1 MNSRRLFVASC
12 ISLLTTSMM
21 FSIRGDIA
29 DALTT
34 DFHLTKEQM
43 GAILSPAFWGFTLS
57 IIIGGSLVDWL
68 GMRNLLLGSA
78 VGYIASILLILF
90 APRPTGPVD
99 SLFGHTGTFILYAG
113 MLVIGL
119 AQGLV
124 EAVINPLIAT
134 IYSNEKTHKLNVLH
148 AWWPGGLVIG
158 GLIAYAITKI
168 LGLEGATGEALTF
181 GWQVKLAVVIIP
193 SLVFGAMILGQKFP
207 PTERV
212 AAGVSTGE
220 MLREMWRPMF
230 LLWFVLMWMTAA
242 TELGP
247 DQWMPSVMGQVAGIQ
262 GILFL
267 VYTAGM
273 MFVLRFFGG
282 PLAHRFSPLGLL
294 TICSILSAVGLYA
307 LSYAT
312 TPLLA
317 FGAAT
322 IFGVG
327 KTYFWP
333 TMLGVTSE
341 QFPRGGPVLMAIV
354 GGAGM
359 LSVSFILP
367 LMGKWYD
374 AQGAAAAFRNT
385 AVIPVILTLVF
396 GALFVYYRSR
406 GGYKAV
412 TLTSA
417 SPAPSTPA
425 A

>member
-1 MNSRRLFVASC
+1 MNHRRLFVASC

-68 GMRNLLLGSA
+68 GMRNLLLGSSL
-78 VGYIASILLILF
+78 GYIVSILVILF

-99 SLFGHTGTFILYAG
+99 SLFSSTGTFILYAG

-134 IYSNEKTHKLNVLH
+134 IYSKEKTHKLNVLH
-148 AWWPGGLVIG
+148 AWWPGGLVLG
-158 GLIAYAITKI
+158 GLTAYAITKI
-168 LGLEGATGEALTF
+168 LGLEGATGAALTF
-181 GWQVKLAVVIIP
+181 GWQIKLGIVIVP
-193 SLVFGAMILGQKFP
+193 SVVFGLMILGQRFP
-207 PTERV
+207 PTERI
-212 AAGVSTGE
+212 AAGVSTRE
-220 MLREMWRPMF
+220 MFREMWRPMF
-230 LLWFVLMWMTAA
+230 ILWFVLMWMTAA

-247 DQWMPSVMGQVAGIQ
+247 DQWMPSVMGEVAGIQ

-282 PLAHRFSPLGLL
+282 ALAHRFSPMGLL
-294 TICSILSAVGLYA
+294 ALCSILSAIGLYA
-307 LSYAT
+307 LSNAT

-333 TMLGVTSE
+333 TMLAVTSE
-341 QFPRGGPVLMAIV
+341 RFPRGGPLLLAIV

-367 LMGKWYD
+367 LMGRWYD
-374 AQGAAAAFRNT
+374 EHGAAAAFRYT
-385 AVIPVILTLVF
+385 AVIPVVLTVVF
-396 GALFVYYRSR
+396 GALFFYYRSR

-412 TLTSA
+412 TLDTK
-417 SPAPSTPA
+417 PA

>member
-1 MNSRRLFVASC
+1 MNNRRLFVASC

-68 GMRNLLLGSA
+68 GMRNLLLGSSI
-78 VGYIASILLILF
+78 GYILSILVILF

-99 SLFGHTGTFILYAG
+99 SLFSHMGTFILYAG

-134 IYSNEKTHKLNVLH
+134 IYSHEKTHKLNVLH
-148 AWWPGGLVIG
+148 AWWPGGLVLG
-158 GLIAYAITKI
+158 GLIAYAITKA

-181 GWQVKLAVVIIP
+181 GWQVKLGVVILP
-193 SLVFGAMILGQKFP
+193 SLVFGFMILGQQFP

-212 AAGVSTGE
+212 AAGVSTAE
-220 MLREMWRPMF
+220 MVREMWRPMF

-282 PLAHRFSPLGLL
+282 ALAHRFSPMGLL

-307 LSYAT
+307 LSHAT

-341 QFPRGGPVLMAIV
+341 RFPRGGPLLMAIV

-374 AQGAAAAFRNT
+374 EHGAAAAFRYT
-385 AVIPVILTLVF
+385 AVIPVILTAVF
-396 GALFVYYRSR
+396 GALFLYYRAR

-412 TLTSA
+412 ALDTK
-417 SPAPSTPA
+417 PA

>member
-1 MNSRRLFVASC
+1 MNNRRLFVASC
-12 ISLLTTSMM
+12 LSLLTTSMM

-68 GMRNLLLGSA
+68 GMRNLLLGSS
-78 VGYIASILLILF
+78 VGYIVSILVILF

-99 SLFGHTGTFILYAG
+99 SLFSHTGTFILYTG

-148 AWWPGGLVIG
+148 AWWPGGLVVG
-158 GLIAYAITKI
+158 GLIAYAITKA

-181 GWQVKLAVVIIP
+181 GWQLKLGIVILP
-193 SLVFGAMILGQKFP
+193 ALVFGAMIMGQRFP
-207 PTERV
+207 PTERI

-220 MLREMWRPMF
+220 MIREMWRPMF

-282 PLAHRFSPLGLL
+282 ALAHRFSPMGLL

-341 QFPRGGPVLMAIV
+341 RFPRGGPLLMAIV

-359 LSVSFILP
+359 LSVSLILP
-367 LMGKWYD
+367 LMGRWYD
-374 AQGAAAAFRNT
+374 EHGAAAAFRYT
-385 AVIPVILTLVF
+385 AVIPVILTVIF
-396 GALFVYYRSR
+396 GALFLYYRSR

-412 TLTSA
+412 ALDTK
-417 SPAPSTPA
+417 PA

>member
-1 MNSRRLFVASC
+1 
-12 ISLLTTSMM
+12 
-21 FSIRGDIA
+21 
-29 DALTT
+29 
-34 DFHLTKEQM
+34 M

-68 GMRNLLLGSA
+68 GMRNLLLGSS
-78 VGYIASILLILF
+78 VGYIVSILVILF

-99 SLFGHTGTFILYAG
+99 SLFAHTGTFILYTG

-148 AWWPGGLVIG
+148 AWWPGGLVVG
-158 GLIAYAITKI
+158 GLTAYAITKA

-181 GWQVKLAVVIIP
+181 GWQVKLGVVILP
-193 SLVFGAMILGQKFP
+193 ALVFGAMIVGQRFP
-207 PTERV
+207 PTERI

-220 MLREMWRPMF
+220 MVREMWRPMF

-282 PLAHRFSPLGLL
+282 ALAHRFSPMGLL
-294 TICSILSAVGLYA
+294 ALCSILSAVGLYA

-333 TMLGVTSE
+333 TMLAVTSE
-341 QFPRGGPVLMAIV
+341 RFPRGGPLLLAIV

-359 LSVSFILP
+359 LSVSLILP
-367 LMGKWYD
+367 LMGRWYD
-374 AQGAAAAFRNT
+374 EHGAAAAFRYT
-385 AVIPVILTLVF
+385 AVIPVILTVIF
-396 GALFVYYRSR
+396 GALFFYYRSR

-412 TLTSA
+412 ALDTK
-417 SPAPSTPA
+417 PA

>member
-1 MNSRRLFVASC
+1 MNNRRLFVASC

-68 GMRNLLLGSA
+68 GMRNLLLGSSI
-78 VGYIASILLILF
+78 GYIVSILVILF

-99 SLFGHTGTFILYAG
+99 SLFSTTGTFILYAG

-148 AWWPGGLVIG
+148 AWWPGGLMLG
-158 GLIAYAITKI
+158 GLIAYAITKM
-168 LGLEGATGEALTF
+168 LGLEGATGDALTF
-181 GWQVKLAVVIIP
+181 GWQLKLGVVIVP
-193 SLVFGAMILGQKFP
+193 SVIFGLMILGQKFP
-207 PTERV
+207 PTERI

-220 MLREMWRPMF
+220 MVREMWRPMF

-282 PLAHRFSPLGLL
+282 ALAHRFSPMGLL
-294 TICSILSAVGLYA
+294 TICSILSALGLYA

-322 IFGVG
+322 LFGVG

-341 QFPRGGPVLMAIV
+341 RFPRGGPLLLAIV

-374 AQGAAAAFRNT
+374 EHGAAAAFRYT
-385 AVIPVILTLVF
+385 AVIPVVLTVVF
-396 GALFVYYRSR
+396 GALFLYYRSK

-412 TLTSA
+412 ALDK
-417 SPAPSTPA
+417 PA

>member
-12 ISLLTTSMM
+12 LSLVTTSMM

-29 DALTT
+29 DALTV

-68 GMRNLLLGSA
+68 GMRNLLLGSSI
-78 VGYIASILLILF
+78 GYIASILVILF

-99 SLFGHTGTFILYAG
+99 SLFSHTGTFILYAG

-148 AWWPGGLVIG
+148 AWWPGGLVLG

-168 LGLEGATGEALTF
+168 LGQT
-181 GWQVKLAVVIIP
+181 
-193 SLVFGAMILGQKFP
+193 FP

-212 AAGVSTGE
+212 AAGVSTSE
-220 MLREMWRPMF
+220 MIREMWRPMF

-282 PLAHRFSPLGLL
+282 ALAHRFSPLGLL
-294 TICSILSAVGLYA
+294 TICSILSALGLYA
-307 LSYAT
+307 LSNAT

-327 KTYFWP
+327 KSYFWP

-341 QFPRGGPVLMAIV
+341 RFPRGGPLLMAIV

-359 LSVSFILP
+359 LSVSLILP

-374 AQGAAAAFRNT
+374 EHGAAAAFRYT
-385 AVIPVILTLVF
+385 AVIPVVLTVIF
-396 GALFVYYRSR
+396 GALFVYYRSI

-412 TLTSA
+412 ALTTSRP
-417 SPAPSTPA
+417 SPTTPA

>member
-1 MNSRRLFVASC
+1 MNNRRLFVASC
-12 ISLLTTSMM
+12 LALVTTSMM
-21 FSIRGDIA
+21 FAIRGDIA

-43 GAILSPAFWGFTLS
+43 GAILSPAFWGFALS
-57 IIIGGSLVDWL
+57 IIVAGSLVDWL
-68 GMRNLLLGSA
+68 GMRNLLLVSS
-78 VGYIASILLILF
+78 VGYVISILVILF
-90 APRPTGPVD
+90 APRPEGPVD
-99 SLFGHTGTFILYAG
+99 SVFSHGGTFTLYAG

-119 AQGLV
+119 SQGLV

-134 IYSNEKTHKLNVLH
+134 IYSKEKTHKLNVLH
-148 AWWPGGLVIG
+148 AWWPGGLMLG
-158 GLIAYAITKI
+158 GLIAYALTKT
-168 LGLEGATGEALTF
+168 LGLEGATGPALTF
-181 GWQVKLAVVIIP
+181 GWQVKLGVVILPALI
-193 SLVFGAMILGQKFP
+193 FGAMILGQRFP

-220 MLREMWRPMF
+220 MFREMWRPMF

-282 PLAHRFSPLGLL
+282 ALAHRFSPVGLL
-294 TICSILSAVGLYA
+294 TICSILSAIGLYA

-341 QFPRGGPVLMAIV
+341 RFPRGGPVLLSIV

-359 LSVSFILP
+359 LSAGLILP

-374 AQGAAAAFRNT
+374 EHGAAAAFRYT
-385 AVIPVILTLVF
+385 AVIPVVLTVIF
-396 GALFVYYRSR
+396 GGLFLYYRSK
-406 GGYKAV
+406 GGYKVVALD
-412 TLTSA
+412 TK
-417 SPAPSTPA
+417 PA

>member
-1 MNSRRLFVASC
+1 MNNRRLFVASC
-12 ISLLTTSMM
+12 LALLTTSMM

-57 IIIGGSLVDWL
+57 IIIAGSLVDWL
-68 GMRNLLLGSA
+68 GMRNLLLGSSL
-78 VGYIASILLILF
+78 GYIASILVILF

-99 SLFGHTGTFILYAG
+99 SLFAHTGTFILYAG

-119 AQGLV
+119 SQGLV

-148 AWWPGGLVIG
+148 AWWPGGLVVG
-158 GLIAYAITKI
+158 GLVAYALTKI
-168 LGLEGATGEALTF
+168 MGLEGATGEALTF
-181 GWQVKLAVVIIP
+181 GWQVKLGIVILP
-193 SLVFGAMILGQKFP
+193 SLIFGLMILGQKFP
-207 PTERV
+207 PTERI

-220 MLREMWRPMF
+220 MIREMWRPMF

-282 PLAHRFSPLGLL
+282 ALAHRFSPMGLL

-341 QFPRGGPVLMAIV
+341 RFPRGGPLLMAIV

-367 LMGKWYD
+367 LMGRWYD
-374 AQGAAAAFRNT
+374 EHGAAAAFRYT
-385 AVIPVILTLVF
+385 AVIPVILTVVF
-396 GALFVYYRSR
+396 GALFVYYRSI

-412 TLTSA
+412 ALDTKPVA
-417 SPAPSTPA
+417 
-425 A
+425 

>member
-1 MNSRRLFVASC
+1 
-12 ISLLTTSMM
+12 
-21 FSIRGDIA
+21 
-29 DALTT
+29 
-34 DFHLTKEQM
+34 
-43 GAILSPAFWGFTLS
+43 
-57 IIIGGSLVDWL
+57 
-68 GMRNLLLGSA
+68 
-78 VGYIASILLILF
+78 
-90 APRPTGPVD
+90 
-99 SLFGHTGTFILYAG
+99 
-113 MLVIGL
+113 
-119 AQGLV
+119 
-124 EAVINPLIAT
+124 
-134 IYSNEKTHKLNVLH
+134 
-148 AWWPGGLVIG
+148 
-158 GLIAYAITKI
+158 
-168 LGLEGATGEALTF
+168 
-181 GWQVKLAVVIIP
+181 
-193 SLVFGAMILGQKFP
+193 
-207 PTERV
+207 
-212 AAGVSTGE
+212 
-220 MLREMWRPMF
+220 
-230 LLWFVLMWMTAA
+230 MTAA

-282 PLAHRFSPLGLL
+282 ALAHRFSPMGLL

-307 LSYAT
+307 LSHAT

-341 QFPRGGPVLMAIV
+341 RFPRGGPLLMAIV

-374 AQGAAAAFRNT
+374 EHGAAAAFRYT
-385 AVIPVILTLVF
+385 AVIPVILTAVF
-396 GALFVYYRSR
+396 GALFLYYRAR

-412 TLTSA
+412 ALDTK
-417 SPAPSTPA
+417 PA